1 MSGLL
6 EQMTALHFTLASVVL
21 VSWLAT
27 AIALTSLARVRRNE
41 TYLQDSL
48 NELQRHLAVSNSG
61 LMGMGRKLLTIEKN
75 LRPIARQK
83 VDNKPASV
91 SPIRSQARGEQRY
104 EQAGQ
109 MLGQGMTNAQVSAA
123 TGLTQAEIN
132 LLAMLRQPL
141 GQAG

>member
-6 EQMTALHFTLASVVL
+6 EQMTALHLTLVSVVL

-61 LMGMGRKLLTIEKN
+61 LMGMGRKLLSIEKN
-75 LRPIARQK
+75 LRPARSAGAQ
-83 VDNKPASV
+83 KPAPV
-91 SPIRSQARGEQRY
+91 SPIRANPQGEQRY
-104 EQAGQ
+104 EQAGL
-109 MLGQGMTNAQVSAA
+109 MLGQGMSPSQVSAA
-123 TGLTQAEIN
+123 TGLSQAEIN